1 MVQLVAAVASVLAA
15 QQQVMS
21 PDFSGYKAY
30 QSTDVVGVTRDN
42 NILCYGQTTSTQPL
56 GRGCDATDTGAGN
69 FPASI
74 TLQICDTFSACGG
87 LNGPPNNCIKSFGQF
102 SSGNTTY
109 LSLMKC
115 AMGVKAS
122 NVSSITGHTYKFC
135 ANAGDVDLHLSKTF
149 DLPPFLCEQTCSNDE
164 SCEGF
169 QVDGQMCFTLSSKT
183 TSIASEAYFRLE

>member
-1 MVQLVAAVASVLAA
+1 MIQLVAAVASVLAA
-15 QQQVMS
+15 QQVVS

-30 QSTDVVGVTRDN
+30 PSTDVVGVTRDD
-42 NILCYGQTTSTQPL
+42 NILCYGQTTSTQPS
-56 GRGCDATDTGAGN
+56 GRGCDATDTGAVN

-109 LSLMKC
+109 LSLIKC
-115 AMGVKAS
+115 ALGVKAR

-135 ANAGDVDLHLSKTF
+135 ANAGDANLHLSKTF
-149 DLPPFLCEQTCSNDE
+149 DLPP
-164 SCEGF
+164 
-169 QVDGQMCFTLSSKT
+169 LSV
-183 TSIASEAYFRLE
+183 